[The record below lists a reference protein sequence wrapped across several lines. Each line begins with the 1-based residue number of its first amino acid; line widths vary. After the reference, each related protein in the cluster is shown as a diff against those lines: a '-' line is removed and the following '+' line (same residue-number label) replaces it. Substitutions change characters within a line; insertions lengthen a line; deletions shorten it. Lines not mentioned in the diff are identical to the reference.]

1 MTDLDVKLYVDVM
14 CAHSYLAYPQLRAA
28 LADIRAAGRT
38 VTLHIQ
44 PLLIV
49 PDAPINAHEPLREV
63 HRRVFGPNS
72 LSTEHAMTRRA
83 AAAGVPIHYERAQ
96 FTSTIPAL
104 AAILQAQDRDPKLG
118 EELLAALFHAYFVDG
133 AVISDLDW
141 LTNFCAEYGISGL
154 EFTTDQLDR
163 VREASQNA
171 RRHGIDSAP
180 TLQLPDGDLV
190 VGGRQRQ
197 EYSALIEHG
206 VIGSSIPEARG

>member
-1 MTDLDVKLYVDVM
+1 MTDIDLNLYVDVM

-28 LADIRAAGRT
+28 LGDLRAAGCSI
-38 VTLHIQ
+38 TLHVQ

-49 PDAPINAHEPLREV
+49 PDAPINIHEPLREV
-63 HRRVFGPNS
+63 HRRIFGPDS

-104 AAILQAQDRDPKLG
+104 AAILQAQDRAPKLG

-141 LTNFCAEYGISGL
+141 LTAFCSGHGVSGL

-171 RRHGIDSAP
+171 RRHGINSAP
-180 TLQLPDGDLV
+180 TLRLPNGDLI

-197 EYSALIEHG
+197 EYSALIENG
-206 VIGSSIPEARG
+206 VIGTSVPEARG